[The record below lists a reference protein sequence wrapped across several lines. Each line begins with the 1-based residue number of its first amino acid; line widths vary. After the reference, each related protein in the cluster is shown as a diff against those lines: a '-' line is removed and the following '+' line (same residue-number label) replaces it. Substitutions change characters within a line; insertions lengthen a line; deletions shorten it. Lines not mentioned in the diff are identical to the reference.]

1 MRLLILLTTLLLCV
15 PGILSQDLNC
25 DENTEV
31 HVVLKLFNVQGNA
44 VTGLAMNAENSAGDE
59 LMSGTT
65 DSDGE
70 IHKCAESDLVDGS
83 ITIDTTSG
91 VSMSGITGTVSHLES
106 GHFVTTGAL
115 RKLSLRSGGFAA

>member
-44 VTGLAMNAENSAGDE
+44 VTGLAMNAENSAGNE
-59 LMSGTT
+59 LMSEQLTVMEKFINVPNRIWLT
-65 DSDGE
+65 D
-70 IHKCAESDLVDGS
+70 
-83 ITIDTTSG
+83 
-91 VSMSGITGTVSHLES
+91 
-106 GHFVTTGAL
+106 
-115 RKLSLRSGGFAA
+115 R